1 MDNQKFLKTGQ
12 VAKILKV
19 NRETIRL
26 WTKNGIIIPDHTI
39 NGYNYFSEQ
48 KILEFCQ
55 TAKNLLPN
63 SQNCQKSPTI
73 KNKTAKNLR
82 EVFLAR
88 FTSINFKRE
97 LPTQYHKGVTK
108 LMTKLQLAQLS
119 QDFKTSFNK
128 DKTLLTFARLDG
140 ILPYI
145 TSDIKFDAIDELI
158 LNAIYSFVRDGHQ
171 YFTSRRL
178 LQHIFG
184 NINDHFQ
191 KEIVET
197 IEEHIEK
204 LTYMKLTYNFKD
216 NLGNDSYVLINGE
229 QYHPVAIRENLLDIA
244 VLELKSVTLKK
255 PFLVYQIKEKSPIFK
270 YAECF
275 NQITSWSTEYMAV
288 PCRKTLQNALIVNY
302 LLTKISLMKNKH
314 NNYVNNGI
322 LFETI
327 YEDLKLDVNTRDKKK
342 NIRNN
347 IKMMFDYWIEAK
359 LLISY
364 EFVKS
369 GQAFYKIVFKIN

>member
-1 MDNQKFLKTGQ
+1 MYAEN
-12 VAKILKV
+12 
-19 NRETIRL
+19 TII
-26 WTKNGIIIPDHTI
+26 TIPDK
-39 NGYNYFSEQ
+39 NY
-48 KILEFCQ
+48 
-55 TAKNLLPN
+55 
-63 SQNCQKSPTI
+63 I
-73 KNKTAKNLR
+73 KELKKT
-82 EVFLAR
+82 
-88 FTSINFKRE
+88 
-97 LPTQYHKGVTK
+97 LPTQHNNNVSK
-108 LMTKLQLAQLS
+108 LIKKLQIAAFN

-128 DKTLLTFARLDG
+128 DKTLMTFARLD
-140 ILPYI
+140 YNH
-145 TSDIKFDAIDELI
+145 SDFQIDRKFDFIDELI
-158 LNAIYSFVRDGHQ
+158 LNAIYSFMKAGHSL
-171 YFTSRRL
+171 FTSRKL

-184 NINDHFQ
+184 NVSDHFQ

-197 IEEHIEK
+197 IESHIENMS
-204 LTYMKLTYNFKD
+204 YMKLTYNFKD
-216 NLGNDSYVLINGE
+216 NLGNDSYIVIDGE

-275 NQITSWSTEYMAV
+275 SQITSWSTEYMAV
-288 PCRKTLQNALIVNY
+288 PCRKTIQNALIVNY

-322 LFETI
+322 LFESI

-359 LLISY
+359 LLTSY

-369 GQAFYKIVFKIN
+369 GQAFYKIVFKINQSES